1 MKILEDKN
9 QLEHYIKKYE
19 MDNLFQIDIKEHM
32 QLISFDEGEN
42 ILRKGERIE
51 YFYFLVEGKIKVY
64 TIVENGRVLLFHFY
78 EPLNIIGDAE
88 FFEDDITRCNI
99 QAITE
104 TICIAIPLSIIKDK
118 TYNDINFIR
127 FLCKKLSE
135 KFLNYTIFS
144 SVNIL
149 YPLENRLASYILAM
163 SLEIKDSYETIIYI
177 DKLTEIADLLGAS
190 YRHLL
195 RTIKKLVDKNIIK
208 KEEDSIIIL
217 DKKRLQEL
225 AKEPYKS

>member
-1 MKILEDKN
+1 MKILNDKS
-9 QLEHYIKKYE
+9 QLEYYIKKYE
-19 MDNLFQIDIKEHM
+19 LNNIFQINMKKHM

-42 ILRKGERIE
+42 ILRKGEKIE

-88 FFEDDITRCNI
+88 FFEDNITKCNI
-99 QAITE
+99 QAITD
-104 TICIAIPLSIIKDK
+104 TICIAVPLNIIKDK
-118 TYNDINFIR
+118 TYNDIKFIR
-127 FLCKKLSE
+127 FLGKKLSE
-135 KFLNYTIFS
+135 KFLDYTIFS

-163 SLEIKDSYETIIYI
+163 CSEREDNYGEAIYI
-177 DKLTEIADLLGAS
+177 DKLKEIADLLGTS

-195 RTIKKLVDKNIIK
+195 RTIKKLSDKNIIR
-208 KEEDSIIIL
+208 KEEKSIVIL
-217 DKKRLQEL
+217 DFKRLQEL
-225 AKEPYKS
+225 AKEPYKA